1 MLGGAFAVGGDLVVF
16 GRSQGLFEAVN
27 AEHGELLWQVQAGRE
42 PSGLLSHFKRVM
54 EPTSRRWGTTTPRSP
69 TLGAGLWPSWPMA
82 QEALDHPV
90 HCVGGPR

>member
-1 MLGGAFAVGGDLVVF
+1 MFF
-16 GRSQGLFEAVN
+16 GRSHGLFEALK
-27 AEHGELLWQVQAGRE
+27 AATGSCCGRFRRGRE